1 MNKRLLIVTNG
12 YEGTWP
18 AIRYGAWVAKMLDLP
33 VTLLGV
39 QEATDEQHPLE
50 YLYGDAIQL
59 LKDSQL
65 DYRLEVVDGQTEVV
79 LRERTAKDD
88 VKMLVIGP
96 LGRPPL
102 RRWMVGRSF
111 RHIMAEVNLPIL
123 YVPLERLP
131 LKKILVCMGGLEY
144 ALTAEHLGV
153 NLAVRMGAQ
162 VTLLHVIQPIDLDY
176 PETRKMLANLDHLV
190 ETDTLPGRNLR
201 RGMTEAQAAGLQAE
215 TRIRLGSPVQE
226 ILAEAKE
233 GNYDLLCMGSAY
245 SAHSLRHLYT
255 PNVTAEVAEASP
267 CPILT
272 ARFGADVTA

>member
-1 MNKRLLIVTNG
+1 MSKRLLIVTNG

-18 AIRYGAWVAKMLDLP
+18 AIRYGAWVAKTLALP

-50 YLYGDAIQL
+50 YLYGDAIQF
-59 LKDSQL
+59 LKDAQL
-65 DYRLEVVDGQTEVV
+65 DYRLEVTEGQAESV
-79 LRERTAKDD
+79 LRERAAKGD
-88 VKMLVIGP
+88 VQMLVVGP
-96 LGRPPL
+96 FGRPPL

-123 YVPLERLP
+123 YVPVERLP
-131 LKKILVCMGGLEY
+131 LRKVLVCLGGLEY

-153 NLAVRMGAQ
+153 DLAVKNAARF
-162 VTLLHVIQPIDLDY
+162 VLLHVVQPIDLDY
-176 PETRKMLANLDHLV
+176 PETRKVLANLENLV
-190 ETDTLPGRNLR
+190 ETDTLPGRSLR
-201 RGMTEAQAAGLQAE
+201 RALQDAQAAGLQCE
-215 TRIRLGSPVQE
+215 VRVRTGNPVQE
-226 ILAEAKE
+226 ILAEARE
-233 GNYDLLCMGSAY
+233 GDYDLLCMGSAY

-272 ARFGADVTA
+272 ARFEADRTV